1 MFSLLWSITCLVIGQ
16 SIALSPLC
24 DKSVIIDSTLVIDD
38 NIYFFTDWTVTLVD
52 MTSEKII
59 FVDNISRV
67 FNFESYISQFRPPVE
82 ASYLHRVHILNPIH
96 IVLIA
101 NVN

>member
-1 MFSLLWSITCLVIGQ
+1 MSSLLWSITCLLISQ

-24 DKSVIIDSTLVIDD
+24 DKSVTIDATLVIDD
-38 NIYFFTDWTVTLVD
+38 EIYFFTDWTVTLVN
-52 MTSEKII
+52 MRTEQII
-59 FVDNISRV
+59 SVDNISQV
-67 FNFESYISQFRPPVE
+67 FNFKTYISQFRPPVE
-82 ASYLHRVHILNPIH
+82 ASYLHRVHILKPIY